1 MVFLSYESVALLP
14 SPHYP
19 RIPLI
24 NFPVFICLF
33 VVVLPVAFPFFFLSH
48 PLSLSLEERE
58 SAVLWRCKGVFP
70 YGESLNTVNFAA
82 FSFVSSSG
90 SS

>member
-58 SAVLWRCKGVFP
+58 SAVCGDARGFFHTGICFEDEKHKR
-70 YGESLNTVNFAA
+70 GELLAVR
-82 FSFVSSSG
+82 
-90 SS
+90 